1 MYPLKKTNYMAQSN
15 ANWRDELATDEE
27 EQNNDQ
33 DRDILKLSS
42 LTPADVATVTFL
54 SDGEVVETEF
64 EDEDGEK
71 QTVRQ
76 LRVPVVLEDVS
87 DRILDGDNVPA
98 ETGKEYVIL
107 SAASSFINPLA
118 EAFDDLEG
126 ETVHVGSAG
135 DGRYDGYEVET

>member
-1 MYPLKKTNYMAQSN
+1 MAQAN
-15 ANWRDELATDEE
+15 NWRDELATDDA
-27 EQNNDQ
+27 QNGE
-33 DRDILKLSS
+33 DRPILKLSS

-54 SDGEVVETEF
+54 SDGEVVQTEF
-64 EDEDGEK
+64 EDDDGEE
-71 QTVRQ
+71 QTVNQ

-98 ETGKEYVIL
+98 ETGQEYVIL
-107 SAASSFINPLA
+107 SAARSFINPLA

-135 DGRYDGYEVET
+135 DGQYDGYEVDT